1 MKKDSGLYK
10 KIKIYCYIVGL
21 IAFLTALIVGVFLLH
36 NLEKD
41 EKTTGK
47 YMAQITEKRVRAR
60 LDQYIILSNLLG
72 NYISAGENLDEN
84 TFSELAEKIP
94 NEDGVIKAF
103 ELAPEGIVTDIYPK
117 QGNEGAFGLD
127 VLREHEQKKDAILAR
142 DSGKYTLGG
151 PYQLKQGGTGAL
163 LFNPVYQDNN
173 SDKGEFWGFV
183 ILVIDWDRF
192 IGEINLDYLSDADFC
207 YRIWTYDRGSSDKII
222 LAESQDNMSDNIL
235 TVECTVPNNTWYF
248 DIIHSRGWIPRFY
261 QIMCIVISCIFS
273 LLIATVFYLIS
284 SKKHRERQYEAELE
298 KSAEQAKNANEAKT
312 RFLFNMSHDIR
323 TPMNAIIG
331 YAELMERHWGDN
343 ELTTNYL
350 HKLKGASQFLLAL
363 IGNVLEIARIE
374 SGKETL
380 NEAPWNLK
388 KINDTLEIVLDR
400 EILNKQLHVAR
411 NIEIQHADVYCDS
424 LKIQEIIMNLVS
436 NAIKYTPD
444 GGKID
449 VDIEEMEAVGEDS
462 IILRICVSDT
472 GIGISQKYIPHIF
485 EAFTR
490 EKNSS
495 ESGIMGT
502 GLGLRIVKSFVD
514 LMDGS
519 VIVQSEPGK
528 GSSFIVEIPC
538 RIVSEEKRI
547 DQAEQSLPEN
557 PLKYKRILLVE
568 DNELNMEIAR
578 TILQDAKAEVE
589 VAADG
594 AIAVAMVQKASA
606 GYYDVVLMDIQMPK
620 MNGYQA
626 TKAIRKLP
634 DERAQV
640 PIIAMTANAFEE
652 DRQAAFVAGMDDY
665 LAKPIEIDKLLR
677 KIVKVL
683 EKK

>member
-1 MKKDSGLYK
+1 M
-10 KIKIYCYIVGL
+10 
-21 IAFLTALIVGVFLLH
+21 
-36 NLEKD
+36 
-41 EKTTGK
+41 
-47 YMAQITEKRVRAR
+47 
-60 LDQYIILSNLLG
+60 
-72 NYISAGENLDEN
+72 
-84 TFSELAEKIP
+84 
-94 NEDGVIKAF
+94 
-103 ELAPEGIVTDIYPK
+103 
-117 QGNEGAFGLD
+117 
-127 VLREHEQKKDAILAR
+127 
-142 DSGKYTLGG
+142 
-151 PYQLKQGGTGAL
+151 
-163 LFNPVYQDNN
+163 
-173 SDKGEFWGFV
+173 
-183 ILVIDWDRF
+183 
-192 IGEINLDYLSDADFC
+192 
-207 YRIWTYDRGSSDKII
+207 
-222 LAESQDNMSDNIL
+222 
-235 TVECTVPNNTWYF
+235 
-248 DIIHSRGWIPRFY
+248 
-261 QIMCIVISCIFS
+261 
-273 LLIATVFYLIS
+273 
-284 SKKHRERQYEAELE
+284 
-298 KSAEQAKNANEAKT
+298 
-312 RFLFNMSHDIR
+312 
-323 TPMNAIIG
+323 
-331 YAELMERHWGDN
+331 
-343 ELTTNYL
+343 
-350 HKLKGASQFLLAL
+350 
-363 IGNVLEIARIE
+363 
-374 SGKETL
+374 
-380 NEAPWNLK
+380 
-388 KINDTLEIVLDR
+388 EIVLDR

-449 VDIEEMEAVGEDS
+449 VDIEEMEAVREDS

-538 RIVSEEKRI
+538 RIVSEEECI
-547 DQAEQSLPEN
+547 DQAEQILPEN

-594 AIAVAMVQKASA
+594 AIAVAMLQKAPV
-606 GYYDVVLMDIQMPK
+606 GYYDVILMDIQMPK

-626 TKAIRKLP
+626 TK
-634 DERAQV
+634 V

-652 DRQAAFVAGMDDY
+652 DRQAAFAAGMDDY

>member
-1 MKKDSGLYK
+1 MIFVRDITEARKEMENILE
-10 KIKIYCYIVGL
+10 
-21 IAFLTALIVGVFLLH
+21 LTRKNDAMDLLLQGTMRLVNRFAMC
-36 NLEKD
+36 NLEDDTYKFYSLHGKKPPYDAYGTYHDLIRRIASRYKVVAKD
-41 EKTTGK
+41 ETIDK
-47 YMAQITEKRVRAR
+47 V
-60 LDQYIILSNLLG
+60 
-72 NYISAGENLDEN
+72 ISADHIRGMIRSMDDIYKLEYCTEDEKHFKSMAFIPLSWKDGVLEKVLLISQD
-84 TFSELAEKIP
+84 TTQEKLAEI
-94 NEDGVIKAF
+94 ESRIA
-103 ELAPEGIVTDIYPK
+103 
-117 QGNEGAFGLD
+117 
-127 VLREHEQKKDAILAR
+127 
-142 DSGKYTLGG
+142 
-151 PYQLKQGGTGAL
+151 LKEA
-163 LFNPVYQDNN
+163 
-173 SDKGEFWGFV
+173 
-183 ILVIDWDRF
+183 
-192 IGEINLDYLSDADFC
+192 
-207 YRIWTYDRGSSDKII
+207 
-222 LAESQDNMSDNIL
+222 
-235 TVECTVPNNTWYF
+235 
-248 DIIHSRGWIPRFY
+248 
-261 QIMCIVISCIFS
+261 
-273 LLIATVFYLIS
+273 
-284 SKKHRERQYEAELE
+284 YEA
-298 KSAEQAKNANEAKT
+298 ANKANRSKT
-312 RFLFNMSHDIR
+312 EFLSNMSHDIR

-538 RIVSEEKRI
+538 RIVSEEERI
-547 DQAEQSLPEN
+547 DQAEQSMPEN
-557 PLKYKRILLVE
+557 FLKCKRILLVE

-578 TILQDAKAEVE
+578 TILQDVQAEVE

-594 AIAVAMVQKASA
+594 AIAVAMLQKAPV
-606 GYYDVVLMDIQMPK
+606 GYYDVILMDIQMPK

-626 TKAIRKLP
+626 TEAIRKLP

-652 DRQAAFVAGMDDY
+652 DRQAAFAAGMDDY

>member
-1 MKKDSGLYK
+1 MIQQK
-10 KIKIYCYIVGL
+10 KINVERILRVNRVGAWR
-21 IAFLTALIVGVFLLH
+21 IEI
-36 NLEKD
+36 
-41 EKTTGK
+41 
-47 YMAQITEKRVRAR
+47 
-60 LDQYIILSNLLG
+60 
-72 NYISAGENLDEN
+72 
-84 TFSELAEKIP
+84 
-94 NEDGVIKAF
+94 EDGK
-103 ELAPEGIVTDIYPK
+103 
-117 QGNEGAFGLD
+117 
-127 VLREHEQKKDAILAR
+127 
-142 DSGKYTLGG
+142 S
-151 PYQLKQGGTGAL
+151 
-163 LFNPVYQDNN
+163 
-173 SDKGEFWGFV
+173 
-183 ILVIDWDRF
+183 
-192 IGEINLDYLSDADFC
+192 
-207 YRIWTYDRGSSDKII
+207 
-222 LAESQDNMSDNIL
+222 
-235 TVECTVPNNTWYF
+235 
-248 DIIHSRGWIPRFY
+248 PRFY
-261 QIMCIVISCIFS
+261 ADAVMDELLGIQGEISPEERFTFHRARVHPDDMQLFLEYSDKLSETKSEIVYRYIHPTFGEMFVRCSGIRDRSVVDGISIMGIHQDISET
-273 LLIATVFYLIS
+273 ARME
-284 SKKHRERQYEAELE
+284 KEKEAERRLAELNDTLRKEKIEQEDYYKELLE
-298 KSAEQAKNANEAKT
+298 MQSCGVLAYTIPGHKIIHMNAQALRMYGVKSIEEAQSKLGIMLKKVIYPDVDVIEKLKRLHKVDAMVDYECIIGKGESNECHALATTKVVRIPSGERAVITTFLDVSEMVVLKNALQKAEEGNRAKST
-312 RFLFNMSHDIR
+312 FLFAMSHDLR

-374 SGKETL
+374 SGEETL

-652 DRQAAFVAGMDDY
+652 DRQAAFAAGMDDY

-677 KIVKVL
+677 KIVKAL
-683 EKK
+683 KKK